1 MSIITLLTDFGIED
15 EYVGIMKGVILSIN
29 PSAVIVDIT
38 HHISPQ
44 DIMDAAYRIKS
55 SYKYFPEKTVHLIV
69 VDPGVGSARPIIA
82 AQIEGHY
89 LLAPDNGIL
98 TPLLDDGDID
108 NVVYVENSE
117 YFLDSVSRTFHGRDI
132 FAPVAA
138 HISKG
143 LGIMNLGRPANIK
156 ELVRFSVAKPF
167 VSDNGE
173 LAGIIISIDHFGNLI
188 TNIDYAVFKKFRD
201 TFCCGKEIDFI
212 VGSKSVTGLSESYSS
227 VKSGMPLAITGS
239 RGYLEIAVNCGSAKD
254 FFDICKYD
262 KVIIRNGDELKDY
275 GSNCT
280 IM

>member
-38 HHISPQ
+38 HNISPQ
-44 DIMDAAYRIKS
+44 DIMDAAYRIKA
-55 SYKYFPEKTVHLIV
+55 SYKYFPKKTVHMVV

-82 AQIEGHY
+82 VQSQGCY

-108 NVVYVENSE
+108 NIVYVENPE
-117 YFLDSVSRTFHGRDI
+117 YFLDSVSQTFHGRDI

-143 LGIMNLGRPANIK
+143 IGIMELGQTADIK
-156 ELVRFSVAKPF
+156 DLVRISVAKPF

-173 LAGIIISIDHFGNLI
+173 LSGIIASIDRFGNLI
-188 TNIDYAVFKKFRD
+188 TNIDYILFKKFRD
-201 TFCCGKEIDFI
+201 TFCCGKEISFI
-212 VGSKSVTGLSESYSS
+212 IGSKKITGFSKNYNS

-239 RGYLEIAVNCGSAKD
+239 RGYLEIAVNCGSAKKIFNVSKD
-254 FFDICKYD
+254 DP
-262 KVIIRNGDELKDY
+262 VMIIGVDHNIGHQ
-275 GSNCT
+275 
-280 IM
+280 M